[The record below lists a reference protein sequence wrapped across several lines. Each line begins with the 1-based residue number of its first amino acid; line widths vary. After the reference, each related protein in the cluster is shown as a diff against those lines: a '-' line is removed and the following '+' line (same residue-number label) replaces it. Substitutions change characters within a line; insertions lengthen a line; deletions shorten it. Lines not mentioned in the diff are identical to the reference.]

1 MKNLLS
7 SYQLEN
13 ICGDK
18 KLSIIGKIYWI
29 LVCIIN
35 YILSFKIKID
45 PRIKLER
52 LDKINKSFVNMN
64 DSHLESCLIYSGKA
78 SHGKKRKILKKNL
91 IF

>member
-64 DSHLESCLIYSGKA
+64 DSPSRVLSDIFWQSFPWE
-78 SHGKKRKILKKNL
+78 KKRKILKK
-91 IF
+91 I

>member
-1 MKNLLS
+1 MKEFIIILS
-7 SYQLEN
+7 IRKYMY
-13 ICGDK
+13 DK

-64 DSHLESCLIYSGKA
+64 DSPSRVLSDIFWQSFPWEKKGK
-78 SHGKKRKILKKNL
+78 
-91 IF
+91 F